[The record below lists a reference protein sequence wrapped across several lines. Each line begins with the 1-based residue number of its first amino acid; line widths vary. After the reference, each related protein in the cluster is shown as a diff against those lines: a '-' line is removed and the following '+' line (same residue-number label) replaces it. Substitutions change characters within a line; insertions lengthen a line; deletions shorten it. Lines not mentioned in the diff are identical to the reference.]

1 MTRNKIF
8 EYFNESN
15 NNELLDDYLEN
26 CLNLSKMKLRS
37 TVADSHFFE
46 NSSSYNIMNNN
57 FTHLNTEYSNL
68 NSNFT
73 NMDTDFTNMD
83 TNYTNMDTN
92 CTVDMNYSNLN
103 TIIHSNT
110 EITSDLESIHE
121 DSVKNIKKNTIDN
134 FYSWESP
141 ILNPFYNYT
150 NSNRINHKI
159 NHKNPSFNHNDPT
172 VNHTDPRVNHS
183 TPDSSRIHSNTID
196 SSTIDS
202 IERNGGLKLLDKL
215 KLIIMNMENE
225 ISNKDKKIHE
235 LGNTITRLNSLVNNL
250 NEELLESFKNLE
262 NVLKDLDKEKLQN
275 KQLKLQIIQL
285 SGLLQSNQN
294 TTIHDTIGTRFE
306 SHTSSTVTVTPVTV
320 TGPTTTNG
328 SKDSTVVPGTKATV
342 TNTTTATTTGDTVTS
357 TTTNK
362 DIVDV
367 DKRFMNKLMKYMYV
381 IDIADILPSIYKGIH
396 ENLNVLNS
404 NEFITFIIESIH
416 YDSQI
421 LKITLQSIQ
430 NHNTNSSN
438 TTDFSNKNY
447 SSNTNNSNNSMN
459 NSIYGVYM
467 GFGLPMTNL
476 ERKVINI
483 LESNNTVTSMTN
495 TMDNTVTSTTNT
507 MTNTMNNTMNN
518 KNGIKKGMLMNRIL
532 LLTILKSSNMNL
544 VYNYLF
550 EAISCDNFRVIEI
563 IFQAVLNKFI
573 DFHLLPNFKR
583 YYKHPIL
590 YSNNSFI
597 NPFDILSNGGS
608 YSKDYRG
615 KEYSKDSY
623 KGTHSSK
630 SYNTKSYPLKSYKEM
645 YNMELMG
652 MERYI
657 YMINYNFE
665 SIPMDPITGDNLF
678 HILSKHTINTNIKN
692 IHNVNT
698 NDNTNGNRNIKN
710 LMKKIKLFLHY
721 TPYLTLK
728 NKELKTPLDICNIS
742 MKKEFYYMIIMDLA
756 SKGSLSYKNKLYHNA
771 LDYYTYAI
779 NIFLNPHIYT
789 PVTVLGHTSTEGPAN
804 KDTTNSTN
812 STGTIGPSTVTKGK
826 GANDTFGTPGKGANS
841 MPMEC
846 TMGTGGEE
854 TGAVGASTVM
864 ENMIEEMG
872 IKSIGKLYY
881 NKGRTLIHLNRW
893 LECIESCEMCLMYI
907 PDYINAYYTLIE
919 SYERLLDWENAA
931 SICLLMKDN
940 CGIIDLKRY
949 NKIIEQKDATYFQL
963 LGLNN
968 DATDSDIKKQFNTL
982 CKIWHPDKHTNDI
995 NITKRC
1001 TNQFNRIYEAREKL
1015 MDPEIKLIHQLKKE
1029 TNYQIPIP
1037 IPYSTQS
1044 NDTTTQS
1051 SDSTTNNMDTTGNI
1065 GTTSNIGTT
1074 NVQDTITT
1082 NSTTTT
1088 TTYVRNNEI
1097 MDEFEMERIKFEDS
1111 INLLKDEA
1119 IFDLYTLRW
1128 GHT

>member
-15 NNELLDDYLEN
+15 NDEVLDDYLEN

-57 FTHLNTEYSNL
+57 FTHLNTEYSN
-68 NSNFT
+68 
-73 NMDTDFTNMD
+73 MDTDFTNID

-92 CTVDMNYSNLN
+92 CTDFTNLN
-103 TIIHSNT
+103 MNC

-121 DSVKNIKKNTIDN
+121 DSVKNIKKNTVDN
-134 FYSWESP
+134 FDSWESP
-141 ILNPFYNYT
+141 ILNPFYNY
-150 NSNRINHKI
+150 SNNNNHKI
-159 NHKNPSFNHNDPT
+159 NHTNSSFNHTNHR
-172 VNHTDPRVNHS
+172 VNHTDHRVNHS

-215 KLIIMNMENE
+215 KRIIMDMETE

-235 LGNTITRLNSLVNNL
+235 LGNTITRLNSLVNSL

-285 SGLLQSNQN
+285 SGLLQSNHN
-294 TTIHDTIGTRFE
+294 TIIHDTIGTRFE
-306 SHTSSTVTVTPVTV
+306 SHTSSSTTGTITV

-342 TNTTTATTTGDTVTS
+342 TTTGDTVTTS
-357 TTTNK
+357 TTTTNK
-362 DIVDV
+362 DMDV

-381 IDIADILPSIYKGIH
+381 IDITEILPSIYKGIH

-430 NHNTNSSN
+430 NNNTNSTNTTFSN
-438 TTDFSNKNY
+438 TNY
-447 SSNTNNSNNSMN
+447 GSNTNNSNNSMN

-483 LESNNTVTSMTN
+483 LESNNTVTSMNN
-495 TMDNTVTSTTNT
+495 TMDNTVSSS
-507 MTNTMNNTMNN
+507 

-573 DFHLLPNFKR
+573 DFHLLPNFKQI
-583 YYKHPIL
+583 YKHPIL
-590 YSNNSFI
+590 YSNNSFN
-597 NPFDILSNGGS
+597 NPFDIQSYDGSHKGS
-608 YSKDYRG
+608 YKGSHS
-615 KEYSKDSY
+615 KEYSKGS
-623 KGTHSSK
+623 HSSE

-698 NDNTNGNRNIKN
+698 NVNTNGNRNIKN

-789 PVTVLGHTSTEGPAN
+789 SVTVLGHTSTEGPAN
-804 KDTTNSTN
+804 KDTTNITN
-812 STGTIGPSTVTKGK
+812 SSKDIGTIGSSTVTKGK
-826 GANDTFGTPGKGANS
+826 GANFTATECTMGKGANF

-846 TMGTGGEE
+846 TTTKDA

-919 SYERLLDWENAA
+919 SYEKLLDWENAA

-1001 TNQFNRIYEAREKL
+1001 TNQFNRYRFSYGAC
-1015 MDPEIKLIHQLKKE
+1015 
-1029 TNYQIPIP
+1029 
-1037 IPYSTQS
+1037 
-1044 NDTTTQS
+1044 S
-1051 SDSTTNNMDTTGNI
+1051 SS
-1065 GTTSNIGTT
+1065 S
-1074 NVQDTITT
+1074 
-1082 NSTTTT
+1082 S
-1088 TTYVRNNEI
+1088 
-1097 MDEFEMERIKFEDS
+1097 
-1111 INLLKDEA
+1111 
-1119 IFDLYTLRW
+1119 
-1128 GHT
+1128 